1 MLGNIIFDSSLIQVL
16 PSVVHYLVWN
26 LFKGIWIISM
36 LGKVCLCLQ
45 ADTCDHL
52 LCYSVNFS
60 PCFFNVIRS
69 ILMSNQSLKY
79 FKIQDV
85 TTWSGEKKN
94 EFKPIGFIEIL
105 IKIFIWI
112 LIGIEVNRQTGV
124 ICIFISSI
132 HIAVGYPRW
141 IPSQRGPSFIQQRKK
156 TEKIHIYP
164 DFHKSKWWG
173 RIFTRIALSSKV
185 NDQFIEYHVTT
196 CLTLTCNPNLFRIR
210 SGTVNVQ

>member
-85 TTWSGEKKN
+85 TTWSGEKKTN
-94 EFKPIGFIEIL
+94 SNLLDSLKYWSKYSFEYWSGSKWIGKL
-105 IKIFIWI
+105 V
-112 LIGIEVNRQTGV
+112 LYVSLSAQ
-124 ICIFISSI
+124 FISQLDI
-132 HIAVGYPRW
+132 PVGYQVNADQVLFSNEKRRKRFIS
-141 IPSQRGPSFIQQRKK
+141 IPTFISQSDEAGYSHESPYRQKLTIN
-156 TEKIHIYP
+156 
-164 DFHKSKWWG
+164 
-173 RIFTRIALSSKV
+173 SSNTMWLRV
-185 NDQFIEYHVTT
+185 
-196 CLTLTCNPNLFRIR
+196 
-210 SGTVNVQ
+210 